1 MSVLNP
7 NKAFAQGIL
16 GVAAQRATATIPQ
29 STTASIFTVTGGKV
43 AITSLIGEVTT
54 VIGATTVNF
63 NVTYTPSGGAA
74 ADLCAATACT
84 SDAVGTLYSVVSG
97 IAADLLSIQS
107 DTVAAVSPVLASEVP
122 NVTYAPL
129 LRQPIVVRA
138 GAVGFKTSASTTGA
152 VKWTCTWVP
161 IDDGATLVA
170 A

>member
-7 NKAFAQGIL
+7 NKAFLQSIL
-16 GVAAQRATATIPQ
+16 GQPAYKAAVTIPQ
-29 STTASIFTVTGGKV
+29 TTTGTIFTVTGGKV
-43 AITSLIGEVTT
+43 AITSLVGEVTT

-63 NVTYTPSGGAA
+63 NVTFTPSGGSA

-84 SDAVGTLYSVVSG
+84 SDAVGTLYSLVSG
-97 IAADLLSIQS
+97 IATDLLSIQS
-107 DTVAAVSPVLASEVP
+107 VTIAASVPVLASEVP
-122 NVTYAPL
+122 NVTFAPM

-152 VKWTCTWVP
+152 VKWVATWVP
-161 IDDGATLVA
+161 LDSGAALVA